1 VERRTFVI
9 VGAGLAGVTAAATL
23 RDEGFD
29 GRVVLVG
36 DEPRLPY
43 ERPPLSKEYL
53 RGERPLERII
63 VRPEPWFEEQDID
76 IRFGQSATSLDLNAH
91 RVALASGEEIAFDRA
106 LLATG
111 SRARR
116 PDIPGVELHGV
127 HDLRTVEDAE
137 RIRSAARPGARVA
150 LVGMGFIGAEL
161 AASLRS
167 LGVEVTTI
175 EHGKVPLRKAVGPE
189 VGRVLE
195 ELHRDHGVTMHLGR
209 SVEALVGN
217 GSFEAV
223 VMDGGERVESDV
235 AIIGIGASPNVELGA
250 QLGVA
255 PDRGILCDAELA
267 TADPRV
273 FACGDVA
280 SHAHPL
286 FGRIRV
292 EHFDNALKSGDVAAR
307 NMLGAGH
314 VFDDVHWFWS
324 DQYEHSIQSA
334 GVADPAGELV
344 VRGSLADRDFSAFRL
359 DGDRVGSVVSL
370 DRPRDV
376 LDTRRLIA
384 RGHSVTA
391 DQLRDETTPIK
402 RLGAP
407 LRTR

>member
-1 VERRTFVI
+1 MERRTFVI
-9 VGAGLAGVTAAATL
+9 LGAGLAGVTAAATL
-23 RDEGFD
+23 RGEGFD

-36 DEPRLPY
+36 DEPGLPY

-91 RVALASGEEIAFDRA
+91 RVAFASGEEIAFDRA

-116 PDIPGVELHGV
+116 PDIPGVELPGV
-127 HDLRTVEDAE
+127 HDLRTIEDAE

-175 EHGKVPLRKAVGPE
+175 EHGRVPLRKAVGPE

-209 SVEALVGN
+209 SVEALVGD

-280 SHAHPL
+280 SHDHPL

-292 EHFDNALKSGDVAAR
+292 EHFDNALKTGDVAAR

-324 DQYEHSIQSA
+324 DQFDVNLQLA
-334 GVADPAGELV
+334 GIPTGYDELV
-344 VRGSLADRDFSAFRL
+344 VRGSMDERAFAGFYLREGIL
-359 DGDRVGSVVSL
+359 IASVSV
-370 DRPRDV
+370 DRPHDV
-376 LDTRRLIA
+376 RRSMRAIRA
-384 RGHSVTA
+384 RVRPDPSL
-391 DQLRDETTPIK
+391 LRDPEFD
-402 RLGAP
+402 
-407 LRTR
+407 LRTLVPRN